1 MRNFVLSLLLLVSGA
16 AFAPAALAQERAVS
30 AADAKAIEMVIRA
43 QLDAFAHDDADKAF
57 SYAAPGIRNVFGS
70 AANFISMVK
79 KGYPVVYR
87 PASVI
92 FLKPVPDDDAVI
104 QPVRMTDA
112 DGRIWIAVYL
122 MERQA
127 AGGWLTNGC
136 QLGRSE
142 GQVT

>member
-1 MRNFVLSLLLLVSGA
+1 MRNLVLSVLLLVCGA
-16 AFAPAALAQERAVS
+16 AFGPAGLAQEPVVAP
-30 AADAKAIEMVIRA
+30 ADAKAIEQVIRA

-57 SYAAPGIRNVFGS
+57 SYAAPGIRGVFGN

-79 KGYPVVYR
+79 RGYPVVYR

-92 FLKPVPDDDAVI
+92 FLKAIPDGEAVI
-104 QPVRMTDA
+104 QPVCMTDEE
-112 DGRIWIAVYL
+112 GRIWIAVYL

-127 AGGWLTNGC
+127 GGAWLTNGC
-136 QLGRSE
+136 RLGRSE